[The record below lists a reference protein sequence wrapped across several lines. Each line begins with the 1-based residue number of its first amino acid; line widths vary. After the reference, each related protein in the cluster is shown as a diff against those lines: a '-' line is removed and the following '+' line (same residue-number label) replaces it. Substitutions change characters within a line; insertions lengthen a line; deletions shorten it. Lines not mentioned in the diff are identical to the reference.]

1 MMQMML
7 DTICRALEEMVMTS
21 RKKVAFDFVREAMAG
36 SAVDQEALVAGAAV
50 AGSAVAGS
58 AAAGSA
64 AAAALAE
71 ARSERTMRTS
81 LRSKIE
87 QPSCDFP
94 RRRRSRSCRP

>member
-1 MMQMML
+1 
-7 DTICRALEEMVMTS
+7 MTS
-21 RKKVAFDFVREAMAG
+21 RKKVAFDFVREAVAG
-36 SAVDQEALVAGAAV
+36 SAVDQEALV